1 MAAFLCTSAIALASQ
16 PGRNDTYQPLIVA
29 LFALGTGILAA
40 GSDMGVEE
48 FVFGYLF
55 CGCAAGVGAS
65 WLIHRVVPFLKIRSE
80 PASKVVDEHKEKC
93 PC

>member
-16 PGRNDTYQPLIVA
+16 SGRKDTYQPLIVA

-40 GSDMGVEE
+40 GSDIGVEE

-65 WLIHRVVPFLKIRSE
+65 WLLHRVIPFLNIKPE
-80 PASKVVDEHKEKC
+80 PASKVIDEYREKF

>member
-1 MAAFLCTSAIALASQ
+1 MAVFLCTSAIALASQ

-40 GSDMGVEE
+40 GSDVGVEE

-55 CGCAAGVGAS
+55 YGCAAGVGAS
-65 WLIHRVVPFLKIRSE
+65 WLIHRVVSFLGIRSE
-80 PASKVVDEHKEKC
+80 PASKVDDEHREKC
-93 PC
+93 PR